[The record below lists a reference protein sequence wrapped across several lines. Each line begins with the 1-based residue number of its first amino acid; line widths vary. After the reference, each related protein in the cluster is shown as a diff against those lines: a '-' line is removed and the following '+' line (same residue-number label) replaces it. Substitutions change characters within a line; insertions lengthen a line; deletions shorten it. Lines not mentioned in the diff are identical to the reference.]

1 MADVRADD
9 VSIALAFAWKF
20 RCAVIKPTSSV
31 VKSTLDRS
39 RAPARIVPK
48 PAVPASPNAA
58 APDFADDKY
67 ELSPFWRRPSLLA
80 NVVSTIFPRD
90 SYDPLE

>member
-1 MADVRADD
+1 MADVRAD

-20 RCAVIKPTSSV
+20 RLRRNQADQLRSQ
-31 VKSTLDRS
+31 STLDRS
-39 RAPARIVPK
+39 RAPLESYRNQLYRL
-48 PAVPASPNAA
+48 PNAA

-90 SYDPLE
+90 SCDPLE